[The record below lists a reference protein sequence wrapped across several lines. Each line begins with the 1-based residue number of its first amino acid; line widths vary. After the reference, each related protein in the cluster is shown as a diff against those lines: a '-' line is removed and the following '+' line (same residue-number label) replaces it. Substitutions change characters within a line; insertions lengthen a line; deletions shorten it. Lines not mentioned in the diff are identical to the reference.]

1 MVYIF
6 DVMVSDKS
14 EHVSQTEEA
23 KTYQKYV
30 RTVQKAYIEMSNVTR
45 VCAIMCYLEYLVL
58 GGGQIWLPLLR
69 VE

>member
-1 MVYIF
+1 M
-6 DVMVSDKS
+6 
-14 EHVSQTEEA
+14 
-23 KTYQKYV
+23 YQKYV